1 MIRASDTPQ
10 AEKASGSG
18 AGALPLLLALVILF
32 SLFRYLH
39 GLAKLLAEAPFIDFA
54 HYYTYTTV
62 VARGLNP
69 FDPHAVAQVDSALGI
84 RRAGAA
90 ANYPPLFYL
99 LMQPWVL
106 LPFRPAAVAWFLA
119 SQACLVA
126 TLWLCLRRFA
136 SASPV
141 MVTAAVFVVLNYQPL
156 IESLALGQTN
166 VLLLFLVALA
176 WWGLR
181 AGSPWVAAAAVAMA
195 LHIKIQY
202 SLLIPLLWASGGHR
216 VGNRA
221 LLLGSLGFGA
231 GLLLLGPTHHL
242 DYLRYVLSLPDDLYT
257 WTANLSPQGTL
268 HRLLATVPHGP
279 VLATGLT
286 LALNA
291 VLLVLFAR
299 AIAGSLRP
307 GSATADWAWGLGLT
321 AVPLLSPLTE
331 EHHLVVLLLPLML
344 LLLAV
349 PWARMG
355 PRDRIL
361 LVGSVLLLGSRY
373 SLEQFP
379 AFHQGALS
387 LLATGKILGVG
398 ALAWAL
404 IRRLRAGDGM
414 EP

>member
-1 MIRASDTPQ
+1 MIRAADTPQ
-10 AEKASGSG
+10 AQKASGSA
-18 AGALPLLLALVILF
+18 AGAVALVLTLVILF

-54 HYYTYTTV
+54 HYYTYTTI

-69 FDPHAVAQVDSALGI
+69 FDPQAVAQVDSLLSI

-126 TLWLCLRRFA
+126 TVWLCLRRFA
-136 SASPV
+136 AASPV
-141 MVTAAVFVVLNYQPL
+141 MVTAALFVVLNYQPL

-181 AGSPWVAAAAVAMA
+181 AGSPWIAAGAVAMA
-195 LHIKIQY
+195 LHIKVQY
-202 SLLIPLLWASGGHR
+202 GLLIPLLWAGGHHR
-216 VGNRA
+216 VANRA

-242 DYLRYVLSLPDDLYT
+242 EYLRYLLSPPDYLYT
-257 WTANLSPQGTL
+257 WSANLSPRATL
-268 HRLLATVPHGP
+268 HRLLAPLPQGP
-279 VLATGLT
+279 VLATGVT
-286 LALNA
+286 LALDA

-299 AIAGSLRP
+299 AIPRSVRP
-307 GSATADWAWGLGLT
+307 DSPAADWVWGLGLT

-331 EHHLVVLLLPLML
+331 EHHLVVLLLPLIL
-344 LLLAV
+344 LLLAE
-349 PWARMG
+349 PEARMG
-355 PRDRIL
+355 PRDQVL
-361 LVGSVLLLGSRY
+361 LLGSILLLGSRY

-379 AFHQGALS
+379 VFQQGALS
-387 LLATGKILGVG
+387 LLATGKILGVAG
-398 ALAWAL
+398 LAWCL
-404 IRRLRAGDGM
+404 IRRLRAADGM
-414 EP
+414 ER

>member
-1 MIRASDTPQ
+1 M
-10 AEKASGSG
+10 
-18 AGALPLLLALVILF
+18 ILF

-39 GLAKLLAEAPFIDFA
+39 GAARLLAEAPFIDFA

-69 FDPHAVAQVDSALGI
+69 FDPHAVAQVDGVLGI

-141 MVTAAVFVVLNYQPL
+141 MVTAALFVVLNYQPL

-181 AGSPWVAAAAVAMA
+181 AGSPWVAAVAVAMA
-195 LHIKIQY
+195 LHIKVQY
-202 SLLIPLLWASGGHR
+202 SLLIPLLWAGGGHR

-221 LLLGSLGFGA
+221 LLLGSLGVGA
-231 GLLLLGPTHHL
+231 GLLLLGPTHYL

-257 WTANLSPQGTL
+257 WTANLSPRATL
-268 HRLLATVPHGP
+268 HRLFVTVPHGP

-286 LALNA
+286 LA
-291 VLLVLFAR
+291 
-299 AIAGSLRP
+299 
-307 GSATADWAWGLGLT
+307 
-321 AVPLLSPLTE
+321 
-331 EHHLVVLLLPLML
+331 
-344 LLLAV
+344 
-349 PWARMG
+349 
-355 PRDRIL
+355 
-361 LVGSVLLLGSRY
+361 
-373 SLEQFP
+373 
-379 AFHQGALS
+379 
-387 LLATGKILGVG
+387 
-398 ALAWAL
+398 
-404 IRRLRAGDGM
+404 
-414 EP
+414 